1 MYFLEHFKEINFKMC
16 PIMVGNLENF
26 RCNLNLNFSQPHLR
40 ASEVDG
46 YHDLLT
52 MIGILGIF

>member
-1 MYFLEHFKEINFKMC
+1 MC

-26 RCNLNLNFSQPHLR
+26 RCNLNLNFSQPQLR
-40 ASEVDG
+40 ASEVDR